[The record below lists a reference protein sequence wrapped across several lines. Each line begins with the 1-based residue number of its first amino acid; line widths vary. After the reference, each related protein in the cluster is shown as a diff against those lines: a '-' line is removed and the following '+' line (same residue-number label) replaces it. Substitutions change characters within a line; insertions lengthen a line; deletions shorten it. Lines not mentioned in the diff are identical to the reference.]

1 MSELLPKGSL
11 PKIVAKQIQGEFPF
25 LEFAFRGYDQNLLP
39 QFTLQE
45 VGYDNFL
52 QMIRSSSLAVLAL
65 SLEEFQ
71 EGYAVSNQNKA
82 HTVYEWILSNLKQ
95 RLSEYFAKD
104 FNLILVQTPKA

>member
-1 MSELLPKGSL
+1 MSELLPKRTL
-11 PKIVAKQIQGEFPF
+11 PEIVAKQVQDEFPF
-25 LEFAFRGYDQNLLP
+25 LKFAFRGYDQNQLP

-45 VGYDNFL
+45 VRYDNLL
-52 QMIRSSSLAVLAL
+52 QNIKSPSLAVLAL

-95 RLSEYFAKD
+95 RLSEHFAKD
-104 FNLILVQTPKA
+104 FNLIIVQTPKT